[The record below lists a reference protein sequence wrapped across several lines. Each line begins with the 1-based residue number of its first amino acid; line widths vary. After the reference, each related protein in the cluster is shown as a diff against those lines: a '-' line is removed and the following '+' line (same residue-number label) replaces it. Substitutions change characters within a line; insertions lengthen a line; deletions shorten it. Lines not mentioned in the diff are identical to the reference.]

1 MSKKQG
7 IAELEKFLVEIK
19 QVNGDPLQSSS
30 LMNYYESLAREINAF
45 QEDNECSEEEMWDPN
60 DTHLR
65 TVLDNQMA
73 ELQETE
79 RPPQPKYIMN
89 SKEIQQLGTHLRT
102 LPHTYRNA
110 QVRMAILSILRLR
123 ERGNTRTQLV

>member
-102 LPHTYRNA
+102 LPPTYRNA
-110 QVRMAILSILRLR
+110 QVRMAILYLLRLR